1 MELRITVK
9 SNSSEKGLLPA
20 EGETV
25 DKTGAVDGPS
35 KDLDREKLSI
45 APFRPFHL
53 AQGVVG
59 DTQGHVSDSDR
70 YEKDKKKHKRYKKA
84 KNARFDSQRDTR
96 DQTPQRSKFQS
107 EENFNEVWKA

>member
-53 AQGVVG
+53 AQGVLANR
-59 DTQGHVSDSDR
+59 DMSLIQTDM
-70 YEKDKKKHKRYKKA
+70 KKTKKHKRQKKVKMQGLIATETYETKHPSGQNFKA
-84 KNARFDSQRDTR
+84 KRILVKCGW
-96 DQTPQRSKFQS
+96 PKH
-107 EENFNEVWKA
+107 

>member
-70 YEKDKKKHKRYKKA
+70 CEKDKKHKRHKKA
-84 KNARFDSQRDTR
+84 KNARFDNHSDI
-96 DQTPQRSKFQS
+96 
-107 EENFNEVWKA
+107 

>member
-53 AQGVVG
+53 AQGVVTHR
-59 DTQGHVSDSDR
+59 DLSLIQTDMKKTKNIKDR
-70 YEKDKKKHKRYKKA
+70 R
-84 KNARFDSQRDTR
+84 R
-96 DQTPQRSKFQS
+96 
-107 EENFNEVWKA
+107 